1 MFSSWEIPNKNGW
14 FGGSLSKLH
23 ILLVDPQLAG
33 TQKDPNEYFFS
44 VMIYVNLSQTIM
56 LTYVYMSIW
65 LYIYTYI

>member
-1 MFSSWEIPNKNGW
+1 MRNPKQKWMIWGFPI
-14 FGGSLSKLH
+14 SKLH

>member
-1 MFSSWEIPNKNGW
+1 MRNPKQKWIIWGFRI
-14 FGGSLSKLH
+14 SKLH

-56 LTYVYMSIW
+56 LTYVYMSI
-65 LYIYTYI
+65 